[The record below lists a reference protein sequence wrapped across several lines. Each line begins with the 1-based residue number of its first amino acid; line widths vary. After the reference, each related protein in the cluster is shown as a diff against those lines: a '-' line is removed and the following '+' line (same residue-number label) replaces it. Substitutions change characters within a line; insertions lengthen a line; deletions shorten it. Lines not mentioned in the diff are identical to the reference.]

1 MVLKLAGPLNN
12 HFENYNTNNKRA
24 AIIQKNAN
32 SPVICK
38 KKTAISLFFLID
50 VFREFGRKSTK
61 NKFQILFET
70 RF

>member
-12 HFENYNTNNKRA
+12 LFENYNTNNKQA

-38 KKTAISLFFLID
+38 KKNSNFAVFFNRCISGIWEEKHQKQVPNL
-50 VFREFGRKSTK
+50 V
-61 NKFQILFET
+61 
-70 RF
+70 